1 MCWQRL
7 LAKKS
12 GECPWLLRAT
22 PVIEEGEANMPY
34 LQILET
40 EHFLPMEKLLNAG
53 PLPGAEGTP

>member
-1 MCWQRL
+1 
-7 LAKKS
+7 
-12 GECPWLLRAT
+12 
-22 PVIEEGEANMPY
+22 MPY